1 MKDRIHLSRFD
12 FEKDIEIVL
21 LRSLP
26 GQGDRPRFHSQNP
39 HPRKEVNQKWGC
51 APVIL
56 AMGRKSGPY
65 ELTGQ
70 LTSLLSELQTS
81 EWLKERLMGPE
92 GCPLKYLLAV
102 QTCICV
108 HSNPSPHV
116 PVHICKYII
125 NQ

>member
-1 MKDRIHLSRFD
+1 M
-12 FEKDIEIVL
+12 L
-21 LRSLP
+21 LTFLVNEQRKKEPFKHIPANVPL
-26 GQGDRPRFHSQNP
+26 P

-102 QTCICV
+102 HTCICV